1 MRLKHGGEL
10 EIGDLIGVSYTS
22 GFYIGI
28 FAGYG
33 RGTIQYYMPQG
44 VIFGAEHFAKNNKK
58 PKFYK
63 AYVYGDNVEYRVLK
77 LNKDVL
83 YKQKD
88 LQQYEQA
95 IDILKQENI
104 IK

>member
-1 MRLKHGGEL
+1 MRLRYGGEL
-10 EIGDLIGVSYTS
+10 EIGDLIGVSYTQ

-33 RGTIQYYMPQG
+33 KGTIQYYMPHG
-44 VIFGAEHFAKNNKK
+44 VISSAKYYASNNKK
-58 PKFYK
+58 PEFHK
-63 AYVYGDNVEYRVLK
+63 AYIYGDNLEYRVLR
-77 LNKDVL
+77 LTKDVL
-83 YKQKD
+83 YKQED